1 MIPSRE
7 ILFNIDPFSA
17 VAIYLVMT
25 LPVALLAYGL
35 ARRVRRWRMGQPENR
50 FDAMARRI
58 RYLLRMTVLHGRIVR
73 RRNLYGGIMH
83 ACLFGGFVTLLA
95 GTTIVMVETD
105 IAVPLFNA
113 GFLHGDFYLG
123 FKLAMNAGGLLLL
136 AGIALALYRR
146 IVLQPA
152 TQESSADDILILAWL
167 AVLVVQGFALQALRL
182 ALTHDP
188 WGVWSFVS
196 YPAALA
202 LRGIAPDVLSGM
214 HQLTWWSHALVAFG
228 LIGYA
233 AYSKLV
239 HPFTA
244 LANVLLR
251 RLKPRGELDA
261 IENIETAEVIGAS
274 KLEHFSWAQLM
285 SVDACIHC
293 GRCLEFCPTF
303 NTGKALRPRDFVL
316 SLAGYQADQGGVF
329 SGVLGEGMNAGR
341 FKNGRGADRQ
351 LIGGVV
357 SKEEIWDCTTCG
369 ACMEQCPVH
378 IEHVPMIVSLRR
390 NLVTEQNSF
399 PPEVQ
404 PIFNSLE
411 RLGNPYQSVPMERA
425 AWTKKMDV
433 PVQEMKDV
441 AAKGETVDYLFFVGC
456 VGSFVSRNQ
465 KITIALARILQ
476 TAGLKF
482 AILGKE
488 ESCNGDPAR
497 RLGHEFLAQQL
508 AMKTIERM
516 NHYNIKKV
524 VTSCA
529 HCFNAIANEYPQLGG
544 NYEVIHHS
552 QLIEELIASGKISL
566 GEGTALKNG
575 KVTYHDP
582 CYLGRYNQVFEEPRA
597 VLGKLP
603 GAAMVEMPR
612 NRAQSFCCGGG
623 GGQAFMKEK
632 GTARI
637 NVTRVKEAIG
647 TGADVIATSCAFCM
661 GMFEDGVGVTEAAK
675 KPRVLDLAELVVEAL
690 QEPVVAESETT

>member
-7 ILFNIDPFSA
+7 IFFNIEWASRIA
-17 VAIYLVMT
+17 LYALMLVP
-25 LPVALLAYGL
+25 LALLVYGL
-35 ARRVRRWRMGQPENR
+35 ARRVRRWRMGRPENR
-50 FDAMARRI
+50 FDRMAERI
-58 RYLLRMTVLHGRIVR
+58 WYTLRMTVLHGRIVR
-73 RRNLYGGIMH
+73 KRNLYGGVMH

-95 GTTIVMVETD
+95 GTTIVLIEHD
-105 IAVPLFNA
+105 IAVPLL
-113 GFLHGDFYLG
+113 GMSFLHGGFYLG
-123 FKLAMNAGGLLLL
+123 FKLAMNLGGLLLL
-136 AGIALALYRR
+136 AGIALALHRR
-146 IVLQPA
+146 LVLKPA
-152 TQESSADDILILAWL
+152 TQESTADDILILVWL
-167 AVLVVQGFALQALRL
+167 AVLVVQGYVLQALRL
-182 ALTHDP
+182 AMTHDP
-188 WGVWSFVS
+188 WAAWSFVS
-196 YPAALA
+196 YPFVQALGGVAAETLA
-202 LRGIAPDVLSGM
+202 ELHR
-214 HQLTWWSHALVAFG
+214 LTWWFHALTAFG

-233 AYSKLV
+233 AWSKLV

-244 LANVLLR
+244 MANVLLR

-261 IENIETAEVIGAS
+261 VENIETAETIGAS

-285 SVDACIHC
+285 SVDACMHC

-303 NTGKALRPRDFVL
+303 NTGKALKPRDFVL
-316 SLAGYQADQGGVF
+316 SLAGFQADQGGVF
-329 SGVLGEGMNAGR
+329 SGVLGEGANAGR

-404 PIFNSLE
+404 PVFTSLE

-425 AWTKKMDV
+425 AWTKKMATPV
-433 PVQEMKDV
+433 PEMKDV

-465 KITIALARILQ
+465 KITVALARILQ
-476 TAGLKF
+476 AAGLKF

-488 ESCNGDPAR
+488 ESCTGDPAR

-508 AMKTIERM
+508 ATKTIERM
-516 NHYNIKKV
+516 NHYHIKKV

-529 HCFNAIANEYPQLGG
+529 HCFNAIKNEYPQLGG

-552 QLIEELIASGKISL
+552 QLIEELIASKKISL
-566 GEGTALKNG
+566 GEGAALKNG

-582 CYLGRYNQVFEEPRA
+582 CYLGRYNQVYDEPRG
-597 VLGKLP
+597 VLEKLP
-603 GAAMVEMPR
+603 GADVVEMPR

-623 GGQAFMKEK
+623 GGQAFMKER
-632 GTARI
+632 GTSRI
-637 NVTRVKEAIG
+637 NVTRVKEAIA
-647 TGADVIATSCAFCM
+647 TGAEVVATSCAFCM
-661 GMFEDGVGVTEAAK
+661 GMFEDGVGASDAVK
-675 KPRVLDLAELVVEAL
+675 KPRVLDLAELVAEAL
-690 QEPVVAESETT
+690 QENP

>member
-1 MIPSRE
+1 MNPARE
-7 ILFNIDPFSA
+7 ILFNIDPVSA
-17 VAIYLVMT
+17 VAIYILMT
-25 LPVALLAYGL
+25 LPAALLAYGL
-35 ARRVRRWRMGQPENR
+35 ARRVRSWRMGAPENR
-50 FDAMARRI
+50 FERMGARLW
-58 RYLLRMTVLHGRIVR
+58 YLLRMTVLHGRIVR
-73 RRNLYGGIMH
+73 QRNLYGGLMH

-95 GTTIVMVETD
+95 GTTIVMIEADV
-105 IAVPLFNA
+105 AVPLF
-113 GFLHGDFYLG
+113 GWSFLRGDFYLG
-123 FKLAMNAGGLLLL
+123 FKLALNAAGLLLL
-136 AGIALALYRR
+136 AGIAMALYRR
-146 IVLQPA
+146 IVMKPA
-152 TQESSADDILILAWL
+152 TQESSPDDVLILVWL
-167 AVLVVQGFALQALRL
+167 AVLVVQGYVLQALRL
-182 ALTHDP
+182 SLTHDP
-188 WGVWSFVS
+188 WAAWSFVS
-196 YPAALA
+196 YPLALA
-202 LRGIAPDVLSGM
+202 LRSIAPEVLSQM
-214 HQLTWWSHALVAFG
+214 HQFTWWSHALVAFG

-244 LANVLLR
+244 MANVLLR
-251 RLKPRGELDA
+251 RLKPRGALDA
-261 IENIETAEVIGAS
+261 IENLDTAEVIGAS

-285 SVDACIHC
+285 SVDACMHC

-303 NTGKALRPRDFVL
+303 NTGKALRPRDLIL

-329 SGVLGEGMNAGR
+329 SGVLGEGANAGR

-357 SKEEIWDCTTCG
+357 SKQEIWDCTTCG

-425 AWTKKMDV
+425 AWTKKMAT
-433 PVQEMKDV
+433 PVAEMKDV
-441 AAKGETVDYLFFVGC
+441 AANGETVDYLFFVGC

-476 TAGLKF
+476 AAGLKF

-529 HCFNAIANEYPQLGG
+529 HCFNAIKNEYPQLGG

-552 QLIEELIASGKISL
+552 QLIEELIASKKISL
-566 GEGTALKNG
+566 GEGAALKNG

-582 CYLGRYNQVFEEPRA
+582 CYLGRYNQVYDEPRG
-597 VLGKLP
+597 VLGRLK
-603 GAAMVEMPR
+603 GAEVVEMPR

-623 GGQAFMKEK
+623 GGQAFMKEQ
-632 GTARI
+632 GAQRI
-637 NVTRVKEAIG
+637 NVTRVKEAIA
-647 TGADVIATSCAFCM
+647 TGAEVIATSCAFCM
-661 GMFEDGVGVTEAAK
+661 GMFEDGVGASDAAK
-675 KPRVLDLAELVVEAL
+675 KPRVLDLAELVAEAL
-690 QEPVVAESETT
+690 QEPADVKRS